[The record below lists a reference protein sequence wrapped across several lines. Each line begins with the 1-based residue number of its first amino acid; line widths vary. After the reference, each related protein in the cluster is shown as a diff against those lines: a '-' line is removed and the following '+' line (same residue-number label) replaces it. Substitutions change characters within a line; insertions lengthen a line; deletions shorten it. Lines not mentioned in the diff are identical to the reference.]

1 MTVQQLIWYSGM
13 AGKSNDW
20 KERLGMVY
28 STNPN
33 FSYETEK
40 ETIEPELLP
49 PNQQKLRLR
58 IEKNGRGGKT
68 ATVISGFNGP
78 DSELE
83 SLARTLKTHCGCG
96 GSAKDGLIIIQGD
109 MKEKLIDKL
118 KSLGYT
124 QTK

>member
-1 MTVQQLIWYSGM
+1 M
-13 AGKSNDW
+13 AGRNNDW

-28 STNPN
+28 STNPD
-33 FSYETEK
+33 FSFETGKETE
-40 ETIEPELLP
+40 ETELLP

-68 ATVISGFNGP
+68 ATVISGFKGP
-78 DSELE
+78 DGELE

-118 KSLGYT
+118 KSLGYA

>member
-1 MTVQQLIWYSGM
+1 M
-13 AGKSNDW
+13 AEKNNDW

-33 FSYETEK
+33 FSYETENEK
-40 ETIEPELLP
+40 EEPELLP
-49 PNQQKLRLR
+49 PSQQKMRLR
-58 IEKNGRGGKT
+58 IEKNGRNGKT
-68 ATVISGFNGP
+68 ATVISGFHGP

-83 SLARTLKTHCGCG
+83 SLARTLKTYCGCG
-96 GSAKDGLIIIQGD
+96 GSAKDGLIIIQGE
-109 MKEKLIDKL
+109 MKEKIIAKL

>member
-1 MTVQQLIWYSGM
+1 MTRKFKKVHDSM
-13 AGKSNDW
+13 AGRNNDW

-28 STNPN
+28 STNPD
-33 FSYETEK
+33 FSFETRNDEGNR
-40 ETIEPELLP
+40 ELLP
-49 PNQQKLRLR
+49 PALQKLRLR

-83 SLARTLKTHCGCG
+83 SLARALKTHCGCG

-109 MKEKLIDKL
+109 MKEKLVAKL

-124 QTK
+124 QAK

>member
-68 ATVISGFNGP
+68 ATVISVFNGP